1 MTVLSA
7 AGEIVAFW
15 REAGRDKWFKR
26 DESFDQDIRSKFLP
40 TYEAAANGGLASWAD
55 SAESALALLL
65 LFDQFPRNMFRGS
78 VRAFATDP
86 LARAVADR
94 ALARGFDQAVEP
106 ALRQFFY
113 LPFMHSEALT
123 DQDRS
128 VRLYEAL
135 GDAEQL
141 RYAREHREVIRRF
154 GRFPHRN
161 PVLGRDTTSA
171 EQAFLEGECFG
182 NASSNWWRA
191 PPRV

>member
-1 MTVLSA
+1 MTVLVA

-15 REAGRDKWFKR
+15 REAGHDKWFKR
-26 DESFDQDIRSKFLP
+26 DESFDQAIRSRFLP
-40 TYEAAANGGLASWAD
+40 TCEAAANGGLANWED

-65 LFDQFPRNMFRGS
+65 VFDQFPRNMFRGNA
-78 VRAFATDP
+78 RAFATDL

-94 ALARGFDQAVEP
+94 ALVRGFDQAIEP

-141 RYAREHREVIRRF
+141 RYATEHRDVIRRF

-161 PVLGRDTTSA
+161 VVLGRDTTSA
-171 EQAFLEGECFG
+171 EQAFLEGEGFG
-182 NASSNWWRA
+182 NSSNWWRA
-191 PPRV
+191 PHQV